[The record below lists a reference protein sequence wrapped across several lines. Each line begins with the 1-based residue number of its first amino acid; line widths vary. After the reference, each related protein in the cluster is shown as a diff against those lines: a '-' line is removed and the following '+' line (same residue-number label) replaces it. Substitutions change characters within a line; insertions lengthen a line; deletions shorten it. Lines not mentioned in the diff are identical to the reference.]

1 MSIKIHLTR
10 LRPLSDRKYLDRDN
24 FYFGILIKRNS
35 IKALGFDNYS
45 GRIQDAFNKNLV
57 ANTSK
62 ISHLINLALQ
72 ILVLEILDLAS

>member
-24 FYFGILIKRNS
+24 FYFDIVIKKRS

-45 GRIQDAFNKNLV
+45 GRIQDAFNENLV